1 MHGDN
6 IIKEYKYFEMTDTSN
21 YRKFQEYIRQ
31 YLTAE
36 AAQALQEMIDTYNSP
51 ILKWERFKE
60 YLSRRPTTL
69 GAIGIEVEK
78 RIYNILENGGGKI
91 NILNEVEKAVEEHRL
106 KLIRRGARK
115 DEQI

>member
-60 YLSRRPTTL
+60 YLTRRPTTL
-69 GAIGIEVEK
+69 GAIGIEVENV
-78 RIYNILENGGGKI
+78 IYTTIESGGKI
-91 NILNEVEKAVEEHRL
+91 NILNEVEKAVEEYRL
-106 KLIRRGARK
+106 KLIMRGARK